1 MNASKNLLEIHYD
14 ITYEPEIVKLHSHSF
29 YELLLCEDGN
39 IQYFINGK
47 RYKLQKGDI
56 LFIPPGINHKPII
69 DSTLS
74 KPYKRI
80 AMWISTELVGNI
92 LKNYPNFVKDDSYI
106 MNNYFIST
114 SNTNNE
120 YLCVFFRQSY
130 REFKSKSLN
139 WESFALG
146 NTISLISLL
155 MRIENENTQKLT
167 SKQNTLL
174 DEIISYIQENY
185 HEKITLESISHKFH
199 ISQSYLGL
207 LFRDNLKVSF
217 YNYVQQVRLSKAKG
231 MIESKIPF
239 NIIANQIGFLDY
251 STFYRAFKNEYGI
264 SPSEYRN
271 LTN

>member
-1 MNASKNLLEIHYD
+1 
-14 ITYEPEIVKLHSHSF
+14 
-29 YELLLCEDGN
+29 
-39 IQYFINGK
+39 
-47 RYKLQKGDI
+47 
-56 LFIPPGINHKPII
+56 
-69 DSTLS
+69 
-74 KPYKRI
+74 
-80 AMWISTELVGNI
+80 
-92 LKNYPNFVKDDSYI
+92 
-106 MNNYFIST
+106 
-114 SNTNNE
+114 
-120 YLCVFFRQSY
+120 
-130 REFKSKSLN
+130 
-139 WESFALG
+139 
-146 NTISLISLL
+146 